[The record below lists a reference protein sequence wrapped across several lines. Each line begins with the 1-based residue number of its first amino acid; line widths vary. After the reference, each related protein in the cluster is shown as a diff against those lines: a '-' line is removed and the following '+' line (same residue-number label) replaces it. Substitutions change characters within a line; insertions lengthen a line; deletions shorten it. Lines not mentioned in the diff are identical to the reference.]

1 MLVKP
6 FDTLVAAMNN
16 GQSLDTLRRELSEL
30 FEYIQEVRQE
40 IAAIHNPA
48 DEEHHLDKVGDELQA
63 IVDATERSTFAIMD
77 AMDKNEELVSKLRAV
92 IKDPDQLALLD
103 GISQN
108 GNTVFEACTFQDI
121 TGQRVGKVVTTF
133 TYLEDRVNA
142 LCRIWGK
149 SALDA
154 VEVKPVKEKTENEKL
169 LHGPQLEGE
178 GISQEDIDKM
188 FS

>member
-1 MLVKP
+1 MLGKNYE
-6 FDTLVAAMNN
+6 TLVEAMNN
-16 GQSLDTLRRELSEL
+16 GQSLDALRQELSEL

-48 DEEHHLDKVGDELQA
+48 DEEHHLNKVGDQLQA
-63 IVDATERSTFAIMD
+63 IVEATEESTFTIMD
-77 AMDKNEELVSKLRAV
+77 AMEKNEELVSQLRSSV
-92 IKDPDQLALLD
+92 QDPDQVALLD
-103 GISQN
+103 GISKN

-121 TGQRVGKVVTTF
+121 TGQRVAKVVSTL
-133 TYLEDRVNA
+133 TYLEDRVDA

-154 VEVKPVKEKTENEKL
+154 VAVKPAKEKTANEEL
-169 LHGPQLEGE
+169 LHGPQLKGE
-178 GISQEDIDKM
+178 GITQDDIDKM

>member
-1 MLVKP
+1 
-6 FDTLVAAMNN
+6 
-16 GQSLDTLRRELSEL
+16 
-30 FEYIQEVRQE
+30 
-40 IAAIHNPA
+40 
-48 DEEHHLDKVGDELQA
+48 
-63 IVDATERSTFAIMD
+63 MD